1 MQNETTPVVI
11 VGGSLVGLSTA
22 MFLAHRGVQTV
33 ILEKHV
39 GSALH
44 PRAMGFT
51 PRTMEAF
58 RTVGIADKV
67 PQVDASFRLRR
78 IKVESMEGKWLS
90 ETEWTPQSK
99 KPNQM
104 SQQGQQPQPQP
115 QIEYSLYPVGAAIAQ
130 DKLEPILRER
140 AIELGA
146 DLRQGVE
153 FISFEQDNE
162 GVTVLARE
170 RKSGKEY
177 SIKAQYLIAADGSN
191 SAIRETLGIER
202 KGRGH
207 MRIVTS
213 VLFRA
218 PIDHYLK
225 SGFGQ
230 FEIEQEGM
238 KAFLTTYSDGRWV
251 LMFTDDVE
259 RTDEELINCIYKAIG
274 KEDVEIDIITTG
286 RWDLSALIC
295 NKYSSGRVFLAGDSA
310 HTLPP
315 TRGGFGANTGIDDGF
330 NLAWKLE
337 AVLSGKS
344 SAKLL
349 NTYSDE
355 RQPIGWLRHQ
365 QTFARPD
372 YAHAA
377 QGIADGVAIL
387 PAEALELGQLYR
399 SASVIGAGEDLAPAM
414 KPDEWAGQ
422 PGTRAQHFKITRGGQ
437 EISTLDLFPKGWTLL
452 SESKDWEAVVASVS
466 EKTGVPIEFIHV
478 GSEVKF
484 ADDDSFETGFGTGP
498 SGASL
503 VRPDQY
509 IAWRSAD
516 TPDSIENTLFE
527 VVSQVACPAKS
538 K

>member
-1 MQNETTPVVI
+1 MQTESAPVVI

-22 MFLAHRGVQTV
+22 MFLAHRGVQTIV
-33 ILEKHV
+33 LEKHI

-44 PRAMGFT
+44 PRAMGYT

-58 RTVGIADKV
+58 RTVGIAHKV
-67 PQVDASFRLRR
+67 PQMDPNFRLRR
-78 IKVESMEGKWLS
+78 IKVESMEGKWFS
-90 ETEWTPQSK
+90 ETEWTPQGK
-99 KPNQM
+99 KPDQK
-104 SQQGQQPQPQP
+104 PQPK
-115 QIEYSLYPVGAAIAQ
+115 IEYSLYPIGAAVAQ

-162 GVTVLARE
+162 GVTILARE

-177 SIKAQYLIAADGSN
+177 SIQAQYLIATDGSK
-191 SAIRETLGIER
+191 SAIRETLGIDR
-202 KGRGH
+202 KGRGQ
-207 MRIVTS
+207 MRTITS

-218 PIDHYLK
+218 PIDDYLK
-225 SGFGQ
+225 SGFAQ
-230 FEIEQEGM
+230 FEIEQEGL
-238 KAFLTTYSDGRWV
+238 KAFLTTYGDGRWV
-251 LMFTDDVE
+251 LLFTDDIE
-259 RTDEELINCIYKAIG
+259 RTDEELIKCIHKAIG
-274 KEDVEIDIITTG
+274 KENLEIDIITTG

-344 SAKLL
+344 SPKLL
-349 NTYSDE
+349 ETYSDE

-372 YAHAA
+372 YAHEA

-387 PAEALELGQLYR
+387 PAEAVELGQLYR
-399 SASVIGAGEDLAPAM
+399 SASIIGAGEDLAPAM
-414 KPDEWAGQ
+414 KPDEWTGQ
-422 PGTRAQHFKITRGGQ
+422 PGTRAQHFKVTRDEQ

-452 SESKDWEAVVASVS
+452 SESRDWEAVVASVS
-466 EKTGVPIEFIHV
+466 DKTGIPIEFIHV
-478 GSEVKF
+478 GSDVKF
-484 ADDDSFETGFGTGP
+484 ADDDIFETSFGIGP

-509 IAWRSAD
+509 IAWRSVDIPNGA
-516 TPDSIENTLFE
+516 ENTLLE
-527 VVSQVACPAKS
+527 VVNQVACPAKS